1 VEVRVSPA
9 ARADISKTFSHY
21 EDARPGLGAEF
32 LGSVDAA
39 IEKIGRNPLAYREV
53 VGESRRCAL
62 ERFPYVLWF
71 KVLKDDS
78 VVVACLHAQRDP
90 KFMRERGSGVIPFP
104 EP

>member
-9 ARADISKTFSHY
+9 AKADIAKTFSHY

-39 IEKIGRNPLAYREV
+39 IEKIGRNPLAYRKV

-62 ERFPYVLWF
+62 DRFPYALFYRV
-71 KVLKDDS
+71 DGDAI
-78 VVVACLHAQRDP
+78 VVACIHARRDP
-90 KFMRERGSGVIPFP
+90 AFMRERGSGIIPIS